1 MVNYNHQKEVRPDPL
16 NVTTKSTV
24 HLSWKG

>member
-16 NVTTKSTV
+16 NVTTKSTDY
-24 HLSWKG
+24 LSWKG